1 MSEHEDARH
10 MLDRA
15 ERAATAGDLASAD
28 ELLAGAARLQEKELG
43 PHHPD
48 LANTLNNLAIVAERA
63 GRPAEAET
71 LYRRAAAIAAAAF
84 PPDHP
89 MVVAS
94 TQNLEDFC
102 RARGLPIK
110 APVVETTVRDSEP
123 ALSAVAHEP
132 APAVARTSAAGRP
145 ADTGV
150 AVPAAPS
157 PSAEPPAPPSA
168 EPAPAAAAD
177 VRTPPPPRTGA
188 RSSSSLVWVASGVVV
203 LITAVLLMLRPGS
216 PPDASSA
223 ASTPAADPA
232 ASRPGD
238 PAPPPAEAT
247 PARPS
252 PAKAAPRRDRTAAA
266 KMPPA
271 AREPSGATGVSLA
284 TAQLCRTLST
294 SGGTW
299 RCTPAGG
306 SVKPGPLVLYTR
318 VKSSRNGAVMH
329 RWYQGDTLRRSVR
342 LATRASATEGYRTY
356 SRQSVT
362 SGDWRV
368 EVSSA
373 NGNLLHAQKF
383 AVR

>member
-1 MSEHEDARH
+1 

-123 ALSAVAHEP
+123 ALSAVAPEP
-132 APAVARTSAAGRP
+132 PPPSA
-145 ADTGV
+145 
-150 AVPAAPS
+150 
-157 PSAEPPAPPSA
+157 SAEPLAPPRA
-168 EPAPAAAAD
+168 EPAPASAAE

>member
-1 MSEHEDARH
+1 

-110 APVVETTVRDSEP
+110 APVADRTVRGSEP
-123 ALSAVAHEP
+123 ALSAVAPEP
-132 APAVARTSAAGRP
+132 PPAVPMTSAAGRAP
-145 ADTGV
+145 DTGV

-157 PSAEPPAPPSA
+157 PSAEPLAPPSA
-168 EPAPAAAAD
+168 EPAFAPAAD

-188 RSSSSLVWVASGVVV
+188 RSSPSLVWVASGVVV
-203 LITAVLLMLRPGS
+203 LITTVLLMLRPGS
-216 PPDASSA
+216 PPDASRT

-232 ASRPGD
+232 VSRPGD
-238 PAPPPAEAT
+238 AAPPPAEAT

-252 PAKAAPRRDRTAAA
+252 PAKAARRDRTAAA

-271 AREPSGATGVSLA
+271 ANEPSAATGVSLA

-373 NGNLLHAQKF
+373 NGTLLHAQKF